1 MLDAG
6 KLNAARLTCIGVYW
20 AAILFPGV
28 SYAQTAYGL
37 VTGTVRDAVT
47 REAISSANVTYTDF
61 NTGRTETRTAHGGQF
76 TFLSLSPGAY
86 RVSVTATG
94 YQDRQIEGLD
104 LPVAGHFDLSFDL
117 WKLTD
122 PWHSGAYKSVTMP
135 GSHAVS
141 SYYGPD
147 IDASRS
153 DTFEPAAVDS
163 SRLESAVSA
172 VIDSR
177 DIAELPLAGRDIY
190 TVLVLLPGVTA
201 DLPTARGL
209 GFSVTGQR
217 PSSSN
222 YLLDGLEYNDLL
234 VTGPLGAIAPESV
247 QEYRISTNNFS
258 AEYGRTSG
266 FVASAVTI
274 TGGSAAH
281 GMLYTWIKND
291 RLDANGF
298 QENANG
304 YARAPLK
311 EQRPGFVVSGPL
323 LPGRIFG
330 SGSLEFLHFGSRN
343 DPQQFTLPTAS
354 FISRSDPNTT
364 AGWLLRHYPA
374 AAIPQSDGDFGI
386 VTIAPPVELDGLVGL
401 ARIDY
406 LPGTGRHRLFFRAS
420 ANRERMPDLLYN
432 PYPGFSSPYHQGA
445 VGLAMGWTWQIS
457 AKTTNEF
464 RIGRTGDSAKY
475 DRPHTEIPQLST
487 YPQLT
492 SNGTLLSPVLPAS
505 QTSLTFRY
513 VPRNWEAVDN
523 WSRIQGRHFWKAGG
537 GILLRTIDSAF
548 VADRDG
554 SYTFDDVSDFLNGTP
569 DSVLVAYDRA
579 AAGYKPVPYN
589 RTYRYADLNLF
600 AQDVFRASNRLAL
613 NYGVR
618 YDFFGAPV
626 NIGSAKD
633 TVVTAGSAAAVFQT
647 SASGDQRLFNSDRKD
662 WAFRGGFS
670 YDITGRGNTLL
681 RGSYGVFYDRPFDN
695 LWETVSLN
703 RQVVWR
709 WYFNGAPVNFLQPVF
724 SQLPLG
730 VPTSQQTGFHT
741 PILFQ
746 SDLRNPRVETAFLG
760 LQQKLGDSITV
771 ETNAIFSRGRR
782 LWTND
787 VIDRDFLFP
796 AVQGPGRSNTDPVGY
811 LNFRADQGQSDYAGL
826 TAAVRYHSSRFSG
839 QIAYTWSHSIDNQSD
854 PLIGAFGSF
863 NVSREAAVGDPN
875 QLALFTVQADPRV
888 DRGNSD
894 FDQRQNLVFYGTE
907 WLPHGW
913 RISGLGAIRSGLP
926 FTVFAG
932 NFNQRA
938 DLILPFAARRDPPT
952 AIGGG
957 ELVLNSSAF
966 SAPQDGGPGTLGRN
980 ALAGPGLISA
990 DLSIA
995 RTFALRALGEAGRF
1009 VLRADFYNAFNHA
1022 NLNNPQSTL
1031 GSTQFGQALYGRQEK
1046 NPGFPSL
1053 IPLNE
1058 TARQVQLLLRVEF

>member
-1 MLDAG
+1 MR
-6 KLNAARLTCIGVYW
+6 LNCIGIGCFLFLAHAARG
-20 AAILFPGV
+20 
-28 SYAQTAYGL
+28 QTAYGL

-47 REAISSANVTYTDF
+47 QETVASPTVSYTDL
-61 NTGRTETRTAHGGQF
+61 NTGKTEARKPENGVF
-76 TFLSLSPGAY
+76 TFLALSPGKY
-86 RVSVTATG
+86 RVWATAPG
-94 YQDRQIEGLD
+94 YQDRLIEELD
-104 LPVAGHFDLSFDL
+104 LPVAGHLEITFDL
-117 WKLTD
+117 WKLSD
-122 PWHSGAYKSVTMP
+122 PWHAGAYKSVVMP
-135 GSHAVS
+135 GSHAVA

-147 IDASRS
+147 IDTTRS
-153 DTFEPAAVDS
+153 DSFEPVDVDR
-163 SRLESAVSA
+163 SRLESALSA

-201 DLPTARGL
+201 DLATARGL

-266 FVASAVTI
+266 FVASAVSI

-291 RLDANGF
+291 LLDANGF

-304 YARAPLK
+304 YARAPQK

-343 DPQQFTLPTAS
+343 DPEQFTLPTAS
-354 FISRSDPNTT
+354 FISRSDPNTP
-364 AGWLLRHYPA
+364 AGWLLRHYA
-374 AAIPQSDGDFGI
+374 AAAVPQSDGDFGF
-386 VTIAPPVELDGLVGL
+386 VTIAPPVELDGVVGL

-420 ANRERMPDLLYN
+420 ANRERTPDLLYN
-432 PYPGFSSPYHQGA
+432 PYPQFSSPYHQGA
-445 VGLAMGWTWQIS
+445 IGLAMGWTWQIS

-475 DRPHTEIPQLST
+475 DRPHTEVPLLRT
-487 YPQLT
+487 YTQLT
-492 SNGTLLSPVLPAS
+492 SNGTLLSPVLPGS
-505 QTSLTFRY
+505 HTTLTLRY
-513 VPRNWEAVDN
+513 VPRNWETIDN
-523 WSRIQGRHFWKAGG
+523 WSHIQGRHFWKVGG
-537 GILLRTIDSAF
+537 GVVLRTIDSAF
-548 VADRDG
+548 IADRDG
-554 SYTFDDVSDFLNGTP
+554 SYVFNDASDFLNGTP
-569 DSVLVAYDRA
+569 YSVMVAYDRA
-579 AAGYKPVPYN
+579 AAGYTPVPYN
-589 RTYRYADLNLF
+589 RIYRYADLDFF
-600 AQDVFRASNRLAL
+600 AQDVLRASTRLAL

-626 NIGSAKD
+626 NIGPAKD
-633 TVVTAGSAAAVFQT
+633 TLVTLGSGAALFQT
-647 SASGDQRLFNSDRKD
+647 RASGNQRLFNSDRKD

-670 YDITGRGNTLL
+670 YDITGRGNTLF
-681 RGSYGVFYDRPFDN
+681 RGSYGIFYDRAYDN
-695 LWETVSLN
+695 LWETVPLN
-703 RQVVWR
+703 RQVIWS
-709 WYFNGAPVNFLQPVF
+709 WYFNGAQVNFLRPVF

-730 VPTSQQTGFHT
+730 VPTPQQSGFHT

-746 SDLRNPRVETAFLG
+746 SDLRNPRVETAFIG
-760 LQQKLGDSITV
+760 LQQKLGDSVTV
-771 ETNAIFSRGRR
+771 EANAIVSRGRR

-796 AVQGPGRSNTDPVGY
+796 AVQGAERSNTDPVGY
-811 LNFRADQGQSDYAGL
+811 LNFRADQGESRYAGVT
-826 TAAVRYHSSRFSG
+826 TALRYRSRRFSG

-875 QLALFTVQADPRV
+875 QLALFNVQGDPRA

-907 WLPHGW
+907 LLPHGW

-932 NFNQRA
+932 SFNQRA
-938 DLILPFAARRDPPT
+938 NLILPFAARRDPPT

-966 SAPQDGGPGTLGRN
+966 SPPQDGVPGTLGRN

-995 RTFALRALGEAGRF
+995 RSFALRALGEAGRF

-1031 GSTQFGQALYGRQEK
+1031 GAAQFGQALYGRQEK
-1046 NPGFPSL
+1046 NAGFPLL